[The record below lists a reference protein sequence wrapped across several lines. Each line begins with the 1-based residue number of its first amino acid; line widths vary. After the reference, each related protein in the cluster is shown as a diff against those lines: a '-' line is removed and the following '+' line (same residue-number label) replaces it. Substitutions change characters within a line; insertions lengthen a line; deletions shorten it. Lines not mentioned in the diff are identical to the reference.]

1 MGGAAGAAGAAGV
14 AEETVWFGYARR
26 LEAWLQDCTTLVG
39 YVPREAPVQQDHK
52 RLLML
57 LHDLGGTLVLLQLL
71 GALGEALVGAAALG
85 ELGGFIAGFG
95 EENRKTAV
103 SRALASATA
112 VPAAPAEGAA
122 LLQRHGLCAQAAEE
136 GAAAPEQ
143 DTWSEVGWRLCAAL
157 LLRAGRPEE
166 AVALLKARTAD
177 APTLHAFIGAFELAS
192 RVPPPRLPA
201 GGGGEASSLGVSLGE
216 VSPSRFSLEQVAEVL
231 DAALLR
237 PQHGLASEG
246 NLLRRH
252 LRTALSFG
260 QPANAPP
267 APPLA
272 CPPPPPAQ
280 RQDAPRLVV
289 VVPFVAAEKPR
300 LLAGLRRWAAEARP
314 CEPPAKVDAAGH
326 AERGPV
332 DLLLYAAWEAQPRSS
347 SSSSSSSSFSAA
359 AAAAA
364 AAADDAWLAALAA
377 TPHGALGAAARC
389 FRRVRVRHANL
400 TKAQQYYIGGWENTG
415 PNGLFSSLFF
425 DAATQAEYDLAFW
438 MEADVYPVAHGWLE
452 RLREEARAPRG
463 FWRKGPAQ
471 QPAMSHAMVS
481 PHHYHMNSAGF
492 YRLGQ
497 PCFNEF
503 TRRVLAEHPR
513 QPHDVSAYTF
523 LHDPRHFHIFQRHA
537 HRFLY
542 TDLVQNRLDEWTLEK
557 VRTVSPDTVFV
568 HGKSAPFDVGRG
580 KAGSE

>member
-1 MGGAAGAAGAAGV
+1 MAATMRRPKLARAPRAPRLGPTSLQPSKRIHRRRQVRRRPLLRTSRCARAQDMHRVHPLTRRPDIVCRWSPELSTRARGPRRKICCISSASPGSPQGRRAATLRGQGSPAHPRPHPHHHQAYEAQARAIAQGVGGAAGAAGAAGV

-39 YVPREAPVQQDHK
+39 YVPREAPVQEDHK

-136 GAAAPEQ
+136 GAAAAEQ

-177 APTLHAFIGAFELAS
+177 APTLHAFMGAFELAS

-201 GGGGEASSLGVSLGE
+201 GGGAEASSVGVSLGE
-216 VSPSRFSLEQVAEVL
+216 ASPSRFSLEQVAEVL

-260 QPANAPP
+260 QPANVAP

-314 CEPPAKVDAAGH
+314 CEPPATVDAAGH

-347 SSSSSSSSFSAA
+347 S
-359 AAAAA
+359 AAAA
-364 AAADDAWLAALAA
+364 AAADD
-377 TPHGALGAAARC
+377 
-389 FRRVRVRHANL
+389 
-400 TKAQQYYIGGWENTG
+400 
-415 PNGLFSSLFF
+415 
-425 DAATQAEYDLAFW
+425 
-438 MEADVYPVAHGWLE
+438 
-452 RLREEARAPRG
+452 
-463 FWRKGPAQ
+463 
-471 QPAMSHAMVS
+471 
-481 PHHYHMNSAGF
+481 
-492 YRLGQ
+492 
-497 PCFNEF
+497 
-503 TRRVLAEHPR
+503 
-513 QPHDVSAYTF
+513 
-523 LHDPRHFHIFQRHA
+523 
-537 HRFLY
+537 
-542 TDLVQNRLDEWTLEK
+542 
-557 VRTVSPDTVFV
+557 
-568 HGKSAPFDVGRG
+568 
-580 KAGSE
+580 

>member
-1 MGGAAGAAGAAGV
+1 MGGTAGAVGAAGV

-39 YVPREAPVQQDHK
+39 YVPREAPVQEDHK

-136 GAAAPEQ
+136 GAAAAEQ

-166 AVALLKARTAD
+166 AVTLLKARTAD
-177 APTLHAFIGAFELAS
+177 APTLHAFMGAFELAS

-201 GGGGEASSLGVSLGE
+201 GGGAEASSVGVSLGE
-216 VSPSRFSLEQVAEVL
+216 ASPSRFSLEQVAEVL

-260 QPANAPP
+260 QPANVAP

-314 CEPPAKVDAAGH
+314 CEPPATVDAAGH

-347 SSSSSSSSFSAA
+347 S
-359 AAAAA
+359 AAAA

-377 TPHGALGAAARC
+377 PPHGALGAAARC
-389 FRRVRVRHANL
+389 FRRVGVRHANL

-537 HRFLY
+537 HRFHY

-557 VRTVSPDTVFV
+557 VRGVSPDTVFV

-580 KAGSE
+580 KVGSE